1 LTSVNPHVMSLEA
14 WPSEIERCIK
24 ELGFVGIKLHIVGH
38 ALFPASKDGMTELVK
53 AKEAEISE
61 DKLDW
66 YYRKTTENLFNI
78 KILSQ
83 RLDE

>member
-1 LTSVNPHVMSLEA
+1 MTSVNPQFISLEA